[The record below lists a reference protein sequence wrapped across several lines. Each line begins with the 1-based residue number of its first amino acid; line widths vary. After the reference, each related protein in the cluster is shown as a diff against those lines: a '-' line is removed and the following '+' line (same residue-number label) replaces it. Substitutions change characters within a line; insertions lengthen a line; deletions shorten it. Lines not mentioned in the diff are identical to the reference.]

1 MGGSNESKWFDSMVV
16 RKVEKGDKVLFW
28 CNRWVGQQSL
38 ANEFPRLYLNSLQK
52 EECIIN
58 MGEWAE
64 GVWRWNFRWHRDWFV
79 WEREV
84 PADVLQ
90 YADDTIFFGEASM
103 ENVKTVKVILRSFEL
118 VSGLRINFAKSK

>member
-84 PADVLQ
+84 VERLSLMLSEATLVEG
-90 YADDTIFFGEASM
+90 GEDSWIWKQDRTR
-103 ENVKTVKVILRSFEL
+103 NYLVKSSYLAL
-118 VSGLRINFAKSK
+118 